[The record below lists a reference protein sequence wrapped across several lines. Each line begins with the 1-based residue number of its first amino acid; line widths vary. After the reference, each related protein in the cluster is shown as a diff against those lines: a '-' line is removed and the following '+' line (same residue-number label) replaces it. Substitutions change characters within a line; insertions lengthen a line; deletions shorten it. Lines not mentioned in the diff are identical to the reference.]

1 MPIEYTIDHTRRL
14 VMATGRGTLSGDDI
28 FGYQQDVWSRPEVN
42 GYDELMDMTDVE
54 KIDLRSVDRIK
65 QLAELAASMD
75 TTKSQSKFAIVAPGD
90 YAFGLGRMYE
100 SYRRLEG
107 RSTKQ
112 VGVFRSRTEAMAFLD
127 GGA

>member
-1 MPIEYTIDHTRRL
+1 MPIEYTIDHAKRL
-14 VMATGRGTLSGDDI
+14 VRAAGRGTLTGDDI
-28 FGYQQDVWSRPEVN
+28 FNYQKDVWSRLEVS
-42 GYDELMDMTDVE
+42 GYDELMDMTDIE

-112 VGVFRSRTEAMAFLD
+112 VGVFRSLAEAVAFLERD
-127 GGA
+127 G

>member
-1 MPIEYTIDHTRRL
+1 MPIEYTIDHSRRL
-14 VMATGRGTLSGDDI
+14 VVARGRGMLTGEDI
-28 FGYQQDVWSRPEVN
+28 FNYQQEVWSLPEVN

-54 KIDLRSVDRIK
+54 RIDLRSVDRVK
-65 QLAELAASMD
+65 RLAELSASMD
-75 TTKSQSKFAIVAPGD
+75 PAAVQSRFAIVAPED

-112 VGVFRSRTEAMAFLD
+112 VGVFRSMIEARAFLGLED
-127 GGA
+127 

>member
-14 VMATGRGTLSGDDI
+14 VRAAGRGTLTGDDI
-28 FGYQQDVWSRPEVN
+28 FNYQKEVWSRPEVT
-42 GYDELMDMTDVE
+42 GYDELMDMTDIE
-54 KIDLRSVDRIK
+54 KIDLRSVHHIK
-65 QLAELAASMD
+65 QLAELSASMD
-75 TTKSQSKFAIVAPGD
+75 TTSSQSKFAIVAPGD

-112 VGVFRSRTEAMAFLD
+112 VGVFRSLAEAMAFLD
-127 GGA
+127 PTA